1 MHKESSGLFESGLS
15 PLKGALP
22 TARQSRFRGSR
33 SVVKTAV
40 VGGGWAGIAAAVALA
55 DAGHDITVF
64 EMAPQLGGR
73 ARSVGGAPDYDNG
86 QHILIGAYRDSL
98 ALMRRLGVDPGQ
110 VLARL
115 PLALPYPGEPGLRLP
130 PGAPLVAFT
139 RGVLAHGGWPLSARL
154 GLLAAAAGWL
164 ARGFRCAAGLSV
176 AQLCAGLPAAVKRD
190 LVEPLCVAALNT
202 PAPQASARV
211 FLRVLK
217 DALFGG
223 AGSADLLLPRRPLS
237 ELLAAPATRWL
248 GDRLRLGRRVRQIE
262 PGWRVDCGAG
272 GKTFDEAFDAVVLA
286 CTSVEAARL
295 TADLAPAWSA
305 VAQGLRFEPIITV
318 YLHSAGSSLP
328 APMLALRE
336 GPDAPAQFVFDHG
349 QLGGAAGRFAFVV
362 SGAAPWV
369 ARGGC
374 AEAVLAQ
381 ALRELTWA
389 TPPVI
394 DKLLTEK
401 RATFAC
407 TPGLARPP
415 AEIAPGLWAAGDY
428 VEGPYPATLEGAVRS
443 GLAAAQGV
451 CAGTAAKGAASGSPT
466 NTP

>member
-1 MHKESSGLFESGLS
+1 
-15 PLKGALP
+15 
-22 TARQSRFRGSR
+22 
-33 SVVKTAV
+33 VKVAI
-40 VGGGWAGIAAAVALA
+40 VGGGWAGIAAAVSLA
-55 DAGHDITVF
+55 DAGHDIAVF

-73 ARSVGGAPDYDNG
+73 ARSVAGEPPYDNG

-98 ALMRRLGVDPGQ
+98 ALMRRLGVDPQQ
-110 VLARL
+110 VLTRL

-130 PGAPLVAFT
+130 PGPPLLSFS
-139 RGVLAHGGWPLSARL
+139 RGVLGHAGWPLRARL
-154 GLLAAAAGWL
+154 GLLLAASGWL
-164 ARGFRCAAGLSV
+164 MRGFRCDPRLSV
-176 AQLCAGLPAAVKRD
+176 AELCAGLPAVLQRD

-202 PAPQASARV
+202 PAPRASAQV

-217 DALFGG
+217 DALFSG

-237 ELLAAPATRWL
+237 ELLAGPATAWL
-248 GDRLRLGRRVRQIE
+248 GERLRLGRRVQKID
-262 PGWRVDCGAG
+262 PGWRVDG
-272 GKTFDEAFDAVVLA
+272 DAFDAVVLA

-295 TADLAPAWSA
+295 TAELAPAWSA
-305 VAQGLRFEPIITV
+305 TAQGLGFEPIITV
-318 YLHSAGSSLP
+318 YLDSPGSALP

-349 QLGGAAGRFAFVV
+349 QLGGAPGRFAFVV

-381 ALRELTWA
+381 AQQALDWA

-394 DKLLTEK
+394 DRTLTEK

-407 TPGLARPP
+407 TPGFAPPP
-415 AEIAPGLWAAGDY
+415 ARIAPGLWAAGDY
-428 VEGPYPATLEGAVRS
+428 IAGPYPATLEGAVRS
-443 GLAAAQGV
+443 GRAAAQGLD
-451 CAGTAAKGAASGSPT
+451 AGGTGANGAASGSPT

>member
-1 MHKESSGLFESGLS
+1 MK
-15 PLKGALP
+15 
-22 TARQSRFRGSR
+22 
-33 SVVKTAV
+33 VAV

-55 DAGHDITVF
+55 DAGRDITVF

-73 ARSVGGAPDYDNG
+73 ARSVAGEPPYDNG

-98 ALMRRLGVDPGQ
+98 ALMHRLGVDPDT
-110 VLARL
+110 VLKRL

-130 PGAPLVAFT
+130 PGSPLIAFT
-139 RGVLAHGGWPLSARL
+139 RGVFAHRGWPLAARL
-154 GLLAAAAGWL
+154 GLLTAAGGWL
-164 ARGFRCAAGLSV
+164 ARGFRCDAGLSV
-176 AQLCAGLPAAVKRD
+176 AELCAGLPAAVKRD

-202 PAPQASARV
+202 PAPQASAQV

-217 DALFGG
+217 DALFSG

-237 ELLAAPATRWL
+237 ELLAGPATAWL
-248 GDRLRLGRRVRQIE
+248 GDRLRLGQRVQHIA

-272 GKTFDEAFDAVVLA
+272 GEAFDAVVLA

-295 TADLAPAWSA
+295 TADIAPAWSST
-305 VAQGLRFEPIITV
+305 AQALRFEPIVTV
-318 YLHSAGSSLP
+318 YLHSPGSALP

-336 GPDAPAQFVFDHG
+336 GPDAPAQFVFDPG
-349 QLGGAAGRFAFVV
+349 QLGGARGRFAFVV

-381 ALRELTWA
+381 AQRELSWA

-394 DKLLTEK
+394 DKVLTEK

-415 AEIAPGLWAAGDY
+415 AQIASGLWAAGDY
-428 VEGPYPATLEGAVRS
+428 VAGPYPATLEGAVRS
-443 GLAAAQGV
+443 GSAAAQGI
-451 CAGTAAKGAASGSPT
+451 GTGANGAAKGSPT
-466 NTP
+466 KTP

>member
-1 MHKESSGLFESGLS
+1 MK
-15 PLKGALP
+15 
-22 TARQSRFRGSR
+22 
-33 SVVKTAV
+33 VAV
-40 VGGGWAGIAAAVALA
+40 IGGGWAGIAAAVTLA
-55 DAGHDITVF
+55 DAGHDIAVF

-73 ARSVGGAPDYDNG
+73 ARSVAGEPPYDNG

-98 ALMRRLGVDPGQ
+98 ALMRRLGAAPEQ
-110 VLARL
+110 LLKRL

-130 PGAPLVAFT
+130 PGPPLIAFT
-139 RGVLAHGGWPLSARL
+139 RGVLAHRGWPLSARL
-154 GLLAAAAGWL
+154 GLLAAAGGWL
-164 ARGFRCAAGLSV
+164 ARGFRCTDSLSV
-176 AQLCAGLPAAVKRD
+176 AELCAGLPPAVLRD

-202 PAPQASARV
+202 PAPQASARI

-217 DALFGG
+217 DALFSG

-237 ELLAAPATRWL
+237 ELLAGPATAWL
-248 GDRLRLGRRVRQIE
+248 GERLRLGQRVHKLE
-262 PGWRVDCGAG
+262 PGWRVDG
-272 GKTFDEAFDAVVLA
+272 EAFDAVVLA

-295 TADLAPAWSA
+295 TAGIVPSWSA
-305 VAQGLRFEPIITV
+305 LAQGLGFEPIITV
-318 YLHSAGSSLP
+318 YLHSPGSALP
-328 APMLALRE
+328 SPMLALRE

-349 QLGGAAGRFAFVV
+349 QLGGAPGRFAFVV
-362 SGAAPWV
+362 SGAAHWV

-381 ALRELTWA
+381 ARRELSWA

-394 DKLLTEK
+394 DKTLTEK

-415 AEIAPGLWAAGDY
+415 ARIASGLWAAGDY
-428 VEGPYPATLEGAVRS
+428 IDGPYPATLEGAVRS

-451 CAGTAAKGAASGSPT
+451 TTGA
-466 NTP
+466 

>member
-1 MHKESSGLFESGLS
+1 MSKV
-15 PLKGALP
+15 AI
-22 TARQSRFRGSR
+22 
-33 SVVKTAV
+33 
-40 VGGGWAGIAAAVALA
+40 VGGGWAGIAAAVTLA
-55 DAGHDITVF
+55 DAGHDIAVF

-73 ARSVGGAPDYDNG
+73 ARSVAGQPDYDNG

-98 ALMRRLGVDPGQ
+98 ALMRRLGVDPEL
-110 VLARL
+110 VLKRL

-130 PGAPLVAFT
+130 PGSPLIAFT

-154 GLLAAAAGWL
+154 GLLAAAGGWL
-164 ARGFRCAAGLSV
+164 ARGFRCEAGLSV
-176 AQLCAGLPAAVKRD
+176 AELCAGLPAAVKRD

-202 PAPQASARV
+202 PAPQASAQV

-217 DALFGG
+217 DALFSG

-237 ELLAAPATRWL
+237 ELLAGPATAWL
-248 GDRLRLGRRVRQIE
+248 GERLRLGRRVQSIE
-262 PGWRVDCGAG
+262 PGWRVDG
-272 GKTFDEAFDAVVLA
+272 EAFDAVVLA

-295 TADLAPAWSA
+295 VAPLNAGWA
-305 VAQGLRFEPIITV
+305 ATAQGLRFEPIVTV
-318 YLHSAGSSLP
+318 YLHSPGSALP

-336 GPDAPAQFVFDHG
+336 GADAPAQFAFDHG
-349 QLGGAAGRFAFVV
+349 QLGGAPGRFAFVV

-381 ALRELTWA
+381 ATRELRWA
-389 TPPVI
+389 TPPVV
-394 DKLLTEK
+394 DRLLTEK

-415 AEIAPGLWAAGDY
+415 ARIAPGLFAAGDY
-428 VEGPYPATLEGAVRS
+428 IAGPYPATLEGAVRA

-451 CAGTAAKGAASGSPT
+451 AAEAGRAANGAASGSPT
-466 NTP
+466 KTP

>member
-1 MHKESSGLFESGLS
+1 VDRDAHELAE
-15 PLKGALP
+15 PLKVAI
-22 TARQSRFRGSR
+22 
-33 SVVKTAV
+33 
-40 VGGGWAGIAAAVALA
+40 VGGGWAGIASAVALA

-64 EMAPQLGGR
+64 EMAPQPGGR
-73 ARSVGGAPDYDNG
+73 ARSVASHDPDWPYDNG

-98 ALMRRLGVDPGQ
+98 ALMRRLGIDPEQ
-110 VLARL
+110 VLKRL

-130 PGAPLVAFT
+130 PGSPLLAFM
-139 RGVLAHGGWPLSARL
+139 RGVLAHRGWPPRARL
-154 GLLAAAAGWL
+154 GLLAAAGGWL
-164 ARGFRCAAGLSV
+164 ARGFRCDAQLSV
-176 AQLCAGLPAAVKRD
+176 ATLCASLPDVVRRD

-202 PAPQASARV
+202 PASQASAQV

-217 DALFGG
+217 DALFSG

-237 ELLAAPATRWL
+237 ELLATPAAAWL
-248 GDRLRLGRRVRQIE
+248 DERLRLGRRVQQLAA
-262 PGWRVDCGAG
+262 GWRVDG
-272 GKTFDEAFDAVVLA
+272 EAFDAVVLA
-286 CTSVEAARL
+286 CSSVEAARL
-295 TADLAPAWSA
+295 AAPLAPRWSA
-305 VAQGLRFEPIITV
+305 SAQALRFEPIITV
-318 YLHSAGSSLP
+318 YLHSPGTSLP

-349 QLGGAAGRFAFVV
+349 QLGGSPGRFAFVV

-369 ARGGC
+369 ASGGC

-381 ALRELTWA
+381 ATRELRWA

-394 DKLLTEK
+394 ARMLIEK

-415 AEIAPGLWAAGDY
+415 ARIAPGLWAAGDY
-428 VEGPYPATLEGAVRS
+428 IAGPYPATLEGAVRA

-451 CAGTAAKGAASGSPT
+451 AADTAGG
-466 NTP
+466 